1 MLVYKSVYL
10 LITVL
15 VFRAGLVNG
24 SNQLHIGGIFPIGGK
39 GGWQGGQGK
48 RARRFMIAILNV
60 DGKGRREVLAAVQNF
75 LDLLLFVY
83 LRPYTRFTFIGLDFQ
98 WPEEHSHV

>member
-48 RARRFMIAILNV
+48 
-60 DGKGRREVLAAVQNF
+60 
-75 LDLLLFVY
+75 DLLL
-83 LRPYTRFTFIGLDFQ
+83 Q
-98 WPEEHSHV
+98 N

>member
-1 MLVYKSVYL
+1 
-10 LITVL
+10 
-15 VFRAGLVNG
+15 
-24 SNQLHIGGIFPIGGK
+24 
-39 GGWQGGQGK
+39 
-48 RARRFMIAILNV
+48 MIAILNV

-98 WPEEHSHV
+98 WPEEHSHVWLDSAFIAFRLRINKVSLN